1 MNWYFYRFRFYN
13 NSNMTFLSYKRKKFL
28 LKMLSFFSVIRGYNI
43 LVLVIAQ
50 YLTSIYIF
58 APEKRWIDVLFDPYL
73 FLIVLASALAIA
85 GGYIINNFYDAEKD
99 LINRPNKALFD
110 NYVSQKTKLTVYFIL
125 NFLSVILASIIS
137 LRAVLF
143 FSLYIFILWFYSHK
157 LKKYPFIGNLTASI
171 LTITPFFAI
180 FVYYKNFALVIFV
193 HATFLFL
200 IISIREL
207 TKDLASLQGDFA
219 QNYKTIPVV
228 YGEKTSKILL
238 TALSIITL
246 IPIYLLLSK
255 FDIGYMQFYFYG
267 CIVFLLIFIG
277 YLWFSTKKIQYILLQ
292 TLLKFIILIG
302 IFSIAL
308 IEADILLRKIL

>member
-1 MNWYFYRFRFYN
+1 
-13 NSNMTFLSYKRKKFL
+13 
-28 LKMLSFFSVIRGYNI
+28 MLSLFSVIRGYNI
-43 LVLVIAQ
+43 LVLVFAQ

-58 APEKRWIDVLFDPYL
+58 APEKRWFDVLFDPDL
-73 FLIVLASALAIA
+73 FLIVLASALVIA

-99 LINRPNKALFD
+99 FINRPHKALFD
-110 NYVSQKTKLTVYFIL
+110 NYISQKTKLTVYFIL
-125 NFLSVILASIIS
+125 NFLSVILASVIS
-137 LRAVLF
+137 FRAVLF
-143 FSLYIFILWFYSHK
+143 FSLYIFFLWFYSHK
-157 LKKYPFIGNLTASI
+157 LKKYPFIGNLTASV

-207 TKDLASLQGDFA
+207 TKDLANLQGDFA

-228 YGEKTSKILL
+228 YGERISKIIL
-238 TALSIITL
+238 TVLGLITL
-246 IPIYLLLSK
+246 VPIYLLLSK
-255 FDIGYMQFYFYG
+255 FDIGYMQYYFYG
-267 CIVFLLIFIG
+267 CIAFLLIFIG
-277 YLWFSTKKIQYILLQ
+277 YLWLSTKKIQYILLQ

>member
-1 MNWYFYRFRFYN
+1 M
-13 NSNMTFLSYKRKKFL
+13 
-28 LKMLSFFSVIRGYNI
+28 VRGYNI
-43 LVLVIAQ
+43 LVLVFAQ

-58 APEKRWIDVLFDPYL
+58 APEKRWFDVLFDPNL
-73 FLIVLASALAIA
+73 FFIVLASALVIA

-99 LINRPNKALFD
+99 LINRPSKALFD
-110 NYVSQKTKLTVYFIL
+110 SYISQKTKLTVYFIL

-137 LRAVLF
+137 FRSVLF
-143 FSLYIFILWFYSHK
+143 FSLYIFFLWFYSHK
-157 LKKYPFIGNLTASI
+157 LKKYPFVGNLTASI

-200 IISIREL
+200 IISMREL
-207 TKDLASLQGDFA
+207 AKDLTNLQGDFA

-228 YGEKTSKILL
+228 YGERTSKIIL
-238 TALSIITL
+238 TVLGLITL
-246 IPIYLLLSK
+246 APIYLLLSK
-255 FDIGYMQFYFYG
+255 FDIGYMQYYFYG

-277 YLWFSTKKIQYILLQ
+277 YLWLSTKKIQYIVLQ

-308 IEADILLRKIL
+308 IEADILLRKVL